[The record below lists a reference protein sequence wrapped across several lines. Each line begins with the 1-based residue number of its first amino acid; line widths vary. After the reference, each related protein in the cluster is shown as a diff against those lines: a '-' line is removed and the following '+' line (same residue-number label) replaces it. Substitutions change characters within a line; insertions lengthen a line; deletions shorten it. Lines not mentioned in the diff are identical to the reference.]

1 MPINRKN
8 GRYYR
13 GIKGKNIK
21 DVGDANDKKKIET
34 NKREKEYGVKIKK
47 WIKYLIDGR
56 SQEEAKDL
64 ICKEYGTATDREEE
78 IVLREIE
85 EMKKSI
91 EKEKKEKEK
100 KEKEK
105 KDSKNEGR

>member
-1 MPINRKN
+1 MPINRKT

-13 GIKGKNIK
+13 EIKGKNIK
-21 DVGDANDKKKIET
+21 NVGDANDKKKIET
-34 NKREKEYGVKIKK
+34 NKRKKEYGVKIKK
-47 WIKYLIDGR
+47 WIKYLIDGL

-64 ICKEYGTATDREEE
+64 ICKEYGTSTAREEE

-100 KEKEK
+100 K
-105 KDSKNEGR
+105 DSKNEGR

>member
-1 MPINRKN
+1 MPANRKK
-8 GRYYR
+8 RIYYM
-13 GIKGKNIK
+13 GPGNNILLTAT
-21 DVGDANDKKKIET
+21 DIYKKEAET